1 MGNVLSFK
9 NFRET
14 QLSLGLGS
22 RPVEEKRHVHIQD
35 QANNEQFEYR
45 SNHVRVSVTLKDS
58 VTLKESCKGQGK
70 IQAQHAYSHTKLRPQ
85 HQHQ

>member
-22 RPVEEKRHVHIQD
+22 RPVEDKRHVHIQD

-45 SNHVRVSVTLKDS
+45 SNHVRVSVTLKD
-58 VTLKESCKGQGK
+58 
-70 IQAQHAYSHTKLRPQ
+70 
-85 HQHQ
+85 